1 MLAKRKPSKLSYD
14 YWGHHSGLMI
24 RYCEEILYLT
34 EDIDDIK
41 TFVAHRCVYPATLR
55 YIHLLGES
63 TKCIPD
69 FVRERFPDIEWKDMI
84 AMRNVVAH
92 NDEGIDTQQIWDTV
106 QYSVPNL
113 LPKMHRFKKKT
124 EKKYKKYK

>member
-1 MLAKRKPSKLSYD
+1 M
-14 YWGHHSGLMI
+14 
-24 RYCEEILYLT
+24 
-34 EDIDDIK
+34 DDIK

-63 TKCIPD
+63 STHIPD
-69 FVRERFPDIEWKDMI
+69 FVHERFPDIEWSKMI
-84 AMRNVVAH
+84 AARNVVAH
-92 NDEGIDTQQIWDTV
+92 NDEGIDAEKIWRIVKSSTP
-106 QYSVPNL
+106 QL